1 MTSRHQ
7 SAMIIAGEA
16 SGDLH
21 GAHVVRAL
29 RSMAPAMTI
38 MGIGGGA
45 MREAGVEII
54 VSAETLSVVGIT
66 EVAAKLPALFHARRQ
81 VRAALTLRR
90 PQVLILIDFPDFNL
104 HVAGMAKALKIP
116 VLYYISPQIW
126 AWRKGRV
133 KTIGR
138 RVDHMAVILPF
149 EEPFYRQHGIPV
161 TFVGH
166 PLLDRPPAPDSDDG
180 ISGLT
185 GTPEAPVVGLLPG
198 SRDGEVLRILPEMMV
213 AARQVRRRFPRVRF
227 ILSRAP
233 TVSAGVLSAALAH
246 ADPSMPVTIT
256 TADVRRIFQRSTLVI
271 AASGTVA
278 LEAAMAHTPM
288 VVVYRVSPLS
298 YLLGR
303 ALVRVPFISL
313 VNLIAGRAVVPEL
326 IQDDALGD
334 RIAATVLTLMG
345 DPAAMAEMTRQLAG
359 IQRKLGMPGASV
371 RVARIALEMMTRRG
385 GGNLRHTAPD
395 GD

>member
-1 MTSRHQ
+1 MTRHCQ
-7 SAMIIAGEA
+7 SVMIIAGEA

-29 RSMAPAMTI
+29 RSMVPEVTV

-45 MREAGVEII
+45 MRDAGVEIL
-54 VSAETLSVVGIT
+54 VPAEALSVVGIT
-66 EVAAKLPALFHARRQ
+66 EVASKLPALFEARRR
-81 VRAALTLRR
+81 VRDALAIRR
-90 PQVLILIDFPDFNL
+90 PRLLILIDFPDFNL
-104 HVAGMAKALKIP
+104 HVAGMAKALGIP
-116 VLYYISPQIW
+116 VLYYISPQLW

-149 EEPFYRQHGIPV
+149 EEPFYRRHGIPV

-166 PLLDRPPAPDSDDG
+166 PLLDRPPAADVDSG
-180 ISGLT
+180 ISGFT
-185 GTPEAPVVGLLPG
+185 GTPDAPVVGLLPG
-198 SRDGEVLRILPEMMV
+198 SRVGEVLRILPEMMV
-213 AARQVRRRFPRVRF
+213 AARRIHHRFPRARF
-227 ILSRAP
+227 IVSRAP
-233 TVSAGVLSAALAH
+233 TVSAGVLSTAFAQAH
-246 ADPSMPVTIT
+246 PSLPVTVS
-256 TADVRRIFQRSTLVI
+256 TADVRHIFQRSTLVI

-278 LEAAMAHTPM
+278 LEAAMARTPM
-288 VVVYRVSPLS
+288 VVVYRVSPVS
-298 YLLGR
+298 YWLGR

-334 RIAATVLTLMG
+334 RIAETVVALMG
-345 DPAAMAEMTRQLAG
+345 DPAAMADMTRQLAG
-359 IQRKLGMPGASV
+359 IQQKMGTPGASL
-371 RVARIALEMMTRRG
+371 RVARIAMEMMTHG
-385 GGNLRHTAPD
+385 GGDPRRRAAPA